1 MQGSSSQAH
10 GSQGD
15 AWEWLCCADPR
26 PSSPSCLWRVS
37 STCCRREDGKQ
48 SWARLVLP
56 LGTHWGMGEEAG
68 ITLSFW
74 SDPQCPCFLCSVQGG
89 QQTQRCSGSLWF
101 CVTEGFLG
109 WTRPGSFGISLMQVQ
124 WSRWHA
130 AEPCFL
136 PDGCSLTP
144 RPAPSQLGAALSPA
158 CTIGAPRARSRPL
171 GPYFTSG
178 KADADHMAASRP
190 AARSVGLCLFIYFNL
205 WLTWGNIW
213 MPAAPPRKVLFIF
226 GSPEQSQPALD
237 CSQPGSGMRA
247 LLACPCIT
255 WHWRCR
261 TERGPAVCS
270 SPAYVARSFPLCSWL
285 LSSEGWGRGRASSH
299 LKAARRHTGPYRG
312 GIAKKNVTAWVGW
325 WLYIHRWFCR
335 AHLHSMCS
343 AQSP

>member
-1 MQGSSSQAH
+1 MHAGELQPGSWLTGRCMRVAVLCRSKAQLPILPVTGQQHVLQEGGWEAELGQAGAATGH
-10 GSQGD
+10 P
-15 AWEWLCCADPR
+15 LR
-26 PSSPSCLWRVS
+26 
-37 STCCRREDGKQ
+37 DG
-48 SWARLVLP
+48 
-56 LGTHWGMGEEAG
+56 AG
-68 ITLSFW
+68 ITLSW

-158 CTIGAPRARSRPL
+158 CTIGAPRARSWPL

-312 GIAKKNVTAWVGW
+312 GIAEKNVTAWVGW